1 VASSVD
7 RYLYVC
13 HVARRWN
20 VPERTIRHW
29 ARTGRIPA
37 VKFGR
42 KIWRFRLADVESF
55 AARFG
60 SIAGQEGA

>member
-1 VASSVD
+1 
-7 RYLYVC
+7 
-13 HVARRWN
+13 VARRWN

-29 ARTGRIPA
+29 ARTGQIPA

-42 KIWRFRLADVESF
+42 KIWRFRLGDVESL

-60 SIAGQEGA
+60 STAAPEGA

>member
-1 VASSVD
+1 MASSTD

-20 VPERTIRHW
+20 VPERTVRYW
-29 ARTGRIPA
+29 ARKGLIPA
-37 VKFGR
+37 VKFGP
-42 KIWRFRLADVESF
+42 KIWRFRLQDVEEI

-60 SIAGQEGA
+60 YPSHQEGA